1 MRTFTP
7 AVQALVGLIIVR
19 CSRQHGMDGDR
30 ISSNMLATELTV
42 LHAIA

>member
-19 CSRQHGMDGDR
+19 YSRQHGMDGER
-30 ISSNMLATELTV
+30 MTV
-42 LHAIA
+42 DADCERFTRGC